1 MVSTW
6 CYLLPYQAS
15 HLCPICFSTYFI
27 GMLAGINSVA
37 NIQILENLHAC
48 IFQECALFPLVP
60 TSLACSPESF
70 ESGGGE
76 ERLLSR
82 FHLKQSPA
90 QPPNP
95 SSLSENCSVI
105 SAVMQFGIYHGLLQ
119 FATFIFFTQP
129 SQRWRVERWRG
140 DLRYHFDA

>member
-1 MVSTW
+1 
-6 CYLLPYQAS
+6 
-15 HLCPICFSTYFI
+15 
-27 GMLAGINSVA
+27 MLAGINSWA
-37 NIQILENLHAC
+37 NIKMLENLPMC

-70 ESGGGE
+70 ESGGGGE
-76 ERLLSR
+76 LLLSR

-105 SAVMQFGIYHGLLQ
+105 SAVTQFGIYHGLLQ

-129 SQRWRVERWRG
+129 SQRWRVERWRWRG
-140 DLRYHFDA
+140 RDFISKQSPPAQPPNPSSSSFITGLFGAPW

>member
-15 HLCPICFSTYFI
+15 HLCPICSSTYFI
-27 GMLAGINSVA
+27 GMLAGINSWA
-37 NIQILENLHAC
+37 NIKMLENLPMC

-70 ESGGGE
+70 ESGGVGE
-76 ERLLSR
+76 LLLSR
-82 FHLKQSPA
+82 FHLKQSPP

-95 SSLSENCSVI
+95 SSLSENFSVT
-105 SAVMQFGIYHGLLQ
+105 SAVTQFGICHGLLQ
-119 FATFIFFTQP
+119 FAPLIFFTLP
-129 SQRWRVERWRG
+129 YQRWR
-140 DLRYHFDA
+140 AAAIKISS